1 MLWCVHKLESVNTL
15 VLAVY
20 IFKHIAAGTSIAMLI
35 SQTTSQLSYKQSGL
49 AVYTNIYNYNNFFT
63 HQIFL
68 LL

>member
-49 AVYTNIYNYNNFFT
+49 AAYTV
-63 HQIFL
+63 
-68 LL
+68 